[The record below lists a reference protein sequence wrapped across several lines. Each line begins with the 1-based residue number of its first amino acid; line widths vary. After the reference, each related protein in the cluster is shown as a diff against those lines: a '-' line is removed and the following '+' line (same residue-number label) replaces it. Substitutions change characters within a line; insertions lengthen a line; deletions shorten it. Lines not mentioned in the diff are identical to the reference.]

1 MSSSFEL
8 VGDLLARDLEQ
19 NIEEIIKVDQVDE
32 QVVYTELT
40 EYIATEGI
48 KDQFQELLTAI
59 AEAPSDPSEGIGIWI
74 SGFFG
79 SGKSSFAKNLGYIL
93 QNPELQ
99 GEQAS
104 SLLKRKLERQRLQE
118 LVDFINQRIPTK
130 VIMFDVMKE
139 GDVKYA
145 SGKIA
150 EVMYTVLL
158 RELGYAE
165 DYDIADLEIE
175 LEREGKLEEFV
186 DRCQQQFEK
195 EWRII
200 RKGAQKVSRA
210 SAILHAIEPE
220 TYPAADSWA
229 KSLREKRADITV
241 SRFVERAFDLCSRRC
256 PGKALVFIIDEAGG
270 YVARSADKI
279 EDLRAVVEEFG
290 RVGRNLVKKGQ
301 ITAPAWLAITSQEK
315 LDEVVAAID
324 DKRVDLP
331 RLQDRFKYQINMA
344 PADIREVATKRIL
357 AKKDAAAEAL
367 LAGLFQESEG
377 SLNVACKLE
386 RSTRNHEID
395 QDDFVQFYPY
405 LPHYIDISI
414 DIVSGIRLQPGA
426 ARHVGGSNRTI
437 IKQAYE
443 MLTGDRT
450 ALAKETIGALVT
462 LDKVYALV
470 EGNLSTEKRS
480 DITEIT
486 RRFQDDPADQGMAA
500 RVAKTVCLLEFVR
513 DLPRTPANIAA
524 FLVDRVGNPAPK
536 SQVEQ
541 AIQKLYDAQ
550 FIRNTEEGWKLQTAQ
565 EKNWETERRS
575 IAAKQRDKN
584 AIIRDTMADIFSAP
598 ALKTYKPSSLR
609 TFKTEIQVE
618 GNRVGDEG
626 QIPISV
632 AIAADAQ
639 EYQTKLSDVR
649 NESRQKPLHEND
661 VYWVLCLNPE
671 IDDLIANVHASKQM
685 VAKYSQMQAQ
695 GKITPQEAICLKDEE
710 REVGRFQA
718 RLKEKLSE
726 ALQAGSGMFRG
737 VEKSGADLGNNL
749 GEIFKGLLDT
759 VVPDLYPKLE
769 MGARPLKGTE
779 AEEVLKAANLNALPE
794 VFYDGPQGL
803 GLVVKEG
810 AKYVPNAQ
818 ADIAREVLSFLQAKH
833 AYGEKITGKDID
845 QHFQGIGYGWE
856 RDMLRLV
863 LAVLLRAGAIEVTYQ
878 GRRFRNHM
886 DAQCRVPFVNNTAFK
901 SASFAPYESVDLKTL
916 IAAVQALE
924 ELTGEEVDVEEGA
937 IALALKKLAEEE
949 LKLLIPV
956 EATARANHLPIT
968 SFLEDYHQTLTGI
981 QSAASDDCVRT
992 LAGEGESLESS
1003 RNRLHQI
1010 QTALTDGGLATIR
1023 QARQTATMVWP
1034 ALMGRPEGEEVKDA
1048 AEELQ
1053 AYLTGPDIDQQLSHL
1068 RSLTESINTAFEAA
1082 YTQLH
1087 DSRHDGYAKAVDVI
1101 RNRPEWGSLPEGMG
1115 DSLLTPLTSRACL
1128 ESADLTNTGILC
1140 QACNATL
1147 SQMESDLAALQGL
1160 KVQVLARLQELTTS
1174 ADQKQTRV
1182 ERVRVSEFFGGVLDN
1197 DESINSAVER
1207 FREHLL
1213 KLIDEGAKIIVE

>member
-1 MSSSFEL
+1 MNSSFNL
-8 VGDLLARDLEQ
+8 IGDLLARDLTQ
-19 NIEEIIKVDQVDE
+19 NIEEIIKVDQTDE
-32 QVVYTELT
+32 QVVHAELT

-48 KDQFQELLTAI
+48 KDEFQKLFLAI
-59 AEAPSDPSEGIGIWI
+59 AEALSDPSEGIGIWI

-104 SLLKRKLERQRLQE
+104 SLLKKRLERQRLQE
-118 LVDFINQRIPTK
+118 LVDFINQRIPAK

-175 LEREGKLEEFV
+175 LEREGKLEEFI
-186 DRCQQQFEK
+186 DRCQQQFNK

-210 SAILHAIEPE
+210 SAILHSIDPE

-256 PGKALVFIIDEAGG
+256 PGQALVFIIDEAGG

-290 RVGRNLVKKGQ
+290 RVGRNLVKKDQ
-301 ITAPAWLAITSQEK
+301 ITSPAWIVITSQEK

-357 AKKDAAAEAL
+357 AKKNDAAEAL
-367 LAGLFQESEG
+367 LVDLFQESEG

-395 QDDFVQFYPY
+395 REDFVQFYPY

-450 ALAKETIGALVT
+450 ALAKEAIGALVT

-486 RRFQDDPADQGMAA
+486 RRFQDDPTDQGMTA

-536 SQVEQ
+536 LQVEQ

-626 QIPISV
+626 QIPISI

-639 EYQTKLSDVR
+639 EYQTKLSEVR
-649 NESRQKPLHEND
+649 NESRQENHKND
-661 VYWVLCLNPE
+661 VYWVLCLNPD
-671 IDDLIANVHASKQM
+671 IDDLITNAHQSKQM
-685 VAKYSQMQAQ
+685 VGKYSQMQAQ

-710 REVGRFQA
+710 REVSRFQA

-726 ALQAGSGMFRG
+726 TIQAGSGMFRG
-737 VEKSGADLGNNL
+737 VEKSGADLGKNL

-779 AEEVLKAANLNALPE
+779 AEEVLKAANLNALSE

-803 GLVVKEG
+803 GLVIKEG

-833 AYGEKITGKDID
+833 AYGEKITGKEID

-886 DAQCRVPFVNNTAFK
+886 DAQCRVPFINNTAFK

-949 LKLLIPV
+949 LKLLIPI
-956 EATARANHLPIT
+956 EAIARANHLPIT
-968 SFLEDYHQTLTGI
+968 SFLEDYHQTLAGI

-1010 QTALTDGGLATIR
+1010 HAALTENGLDTIR

-1048 AEELQ
+1048 AEKLQ
-1053 AYLTGPDIDQQLSHL
+1053 ANLTSPDIDQRLPHL
-1068 RSLTESINTAFEAA
+1068 QSLTETITAVFETA

-1087 DSRHDGYAKAVDVI
+1087 NQRHEGYAKAIDVI
-1101 RNRPEWGSLPEGMG
+1101 RNRPEWESLPEGMG
-1115 DSLLTPLTSRACL
+1115 DALLLPLTSRACQK
-1128 ESADLTNTGILC
+1128 SAELRNTGICC
-1140 QACNATL
+1140 QACSATL

-1174 ADQKQTRV
+1174 TDQKQTRV
-1182 ERVRVSEFFGGVLDN
+1182 ERVRVSEFFTGVLD
-1197 DESINSAVER
+1197 DDKAINSAVER

-1213 KLIDEGAKIIVE
+1213 KLVDEGARIIVE